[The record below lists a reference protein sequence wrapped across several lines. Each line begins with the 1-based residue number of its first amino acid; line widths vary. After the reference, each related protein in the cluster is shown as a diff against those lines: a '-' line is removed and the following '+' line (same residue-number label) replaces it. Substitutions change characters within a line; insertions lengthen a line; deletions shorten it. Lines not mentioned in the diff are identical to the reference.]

1 VKRRTRLVG
10 GIASVVF
17 VIVGVSGCGDDS
29 DGDATDTPESSTT
42 TESSVPVIIDVFED
56 NGEITPDDAKVV
68 KVGVGQEI
76 QLNVTSDADDEL
88 HVHSDPEHAFEVKA
102 GEDQKF
108 TFTIDSPGTYEIES
122 HELEVTLVKLQVS

>member
-1 VKRRTRLVG
+1 M
-10 GIASVVF
+10 
-17 VIVGVSGCGDDS
+17 
-29 DGDATDTPESSTT
+29 
-42 TESSVPVIIDVFED
+42 IIDIFED

-76 QLNVTSDADDEL
+76 QLNVTSDADDEI
-88 HVHSDPEHAFEVKA
+88 HVHSDPEHEFEVKA

-108 TFTIDSPGTYEIES
+108 TFTIDSPGTYDVES